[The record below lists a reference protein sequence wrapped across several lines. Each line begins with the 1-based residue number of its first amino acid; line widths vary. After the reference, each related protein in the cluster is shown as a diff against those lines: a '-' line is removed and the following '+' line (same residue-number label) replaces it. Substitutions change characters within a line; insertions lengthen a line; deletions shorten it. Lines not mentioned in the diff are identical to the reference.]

1 MSLLLRI
8 GARGPLVVEI
18 QRKLQA
24 LQLYLG
30 ELDGHF
36 GGGTLS
42 AVRNFQRKNQLQV
55 DGIVGPKTWA
65 ALYPGREPM
74 DHFLQPQT
82 TLMRRCLEL
91 TATIETGFKA
101 PRCYTRVAGN
111 FDRQGISYGAL
122 QWNLGQRSLQP
133 LLNTYDE
140 RYPGGL
146 DEVFDDYA
154 AELRD
159 VFQKPLQEQL
169 AWAVSIQTPKYRVIE
184 PWVGFFEALGM
195 RKEFQEIQV
204 EFAGVQYKKALA
216 YCRTYGVNSERA
228 VAMMFD
234 IVTQNGSIGKTTKK
248 LILQRFAETSFSDDP
263 SIKEIEQLEI
273 IARLRAQASVK
284 RWQSDVLAR
293 KLTIARGEGVI
304 HGEYFDLETIYGIRN
319 VQAAEL
325 IGLLRRG

>member
-1 MSLLLRI
+1 MSLLIRI

-42 AVRNFQRKNQLQV
+42 AVKNFQRKNQLQV

-65 ALYPGREPM
+65 VLYPGREPM
-74 DHFLQPQT
+74 EHFLPRKTSLLQ
-82 TLMRRCLEL
+82 RCLEL
-91 TATIETGFKA
+91 TATIETGYKA
-101 PRCYTRVAGN
+101 PRCYTCVAGN

-133 LLNTYDE
+133 LFHTYE
-140 RYPGGL
+140 TRHPNGL

-154 AELRD
+154 PVLRE
-159 VFQKPLQEQL
+159 VLQKPLEEQL
-169 AWAVSIQTPKYRVIE
+169 AWAVSIQTAKYRVME

-195 RKEFQEIQV
+195 RKEFQDIQI
-204 EFAGVQYKKALA
+204 EFAAARYKKALG
-216 YCRTYGVNSERA
+216 YCRTYQVNSERA

-234 IVTQNGSIGKTTKK
+234 IVTQNGSIGKTTREQ
-248 LILQRFAETSFSDDP
+248 IFQHFAETAFSEDP
-263 SIKEIEQLEI
+263 SVKEVQQLEI
-273 IARLRAQASVK
+273 IARLRAQASAK
-284 RWQSDVLAR
+284 RWQSDVLSR

-319 VQAAEL
+319 VQAGEL
-325 IGLLRRG
+325 IGQP